1 MKVAD
6 YNNIRCVAVLT
17 AFNPDSIAKTLK
29 ALKDGK
35 YIVVSAQVKSGSN
48 TRNAYAIINISLD
61 TLKLY
66 CGKYQHTSFV
76 YTELNVGLI
85 KSCYYRKQYADKT
98 YSKAHNPF
106 VQIESVDTLTAV
118 NDAGDYLTVI
128 GCKFEYQIPSSLLI
142 ECHKRINQNYLDA
155 QRKRIF
161 WPQPLDYCIVF
172 SIERVGLAA
181 LRMRNM
187 LYGNHTNYL
196 NFDKVFDLKIIPD
209 HVLDEGY
216 VGYAPYMLA
225 IPEDSPIWRQRND
238 EYYKTYCGNAEVV
251 RKVLEERL
259 PFRAEYQ
266 FLTTGNGNN
275 VYVQLLIPSFPGNK
289 DCIDE
294 VMKRLGFQRAQ
305 NTDKASVI
313 LYDNKGRA
321 WNHLSYTAND
331 DLNR

>member
-1 MKVAD
+1 MISD
-6 YNNIRCVAVLT
+6 IHNIRCVAVLT

-61 TLKLY
+61 TVKLY

-76 YTELNVGLI
+76 YTELNDGLI
-85 KSCYYRKQYADKT
+85 KSCYYRKQYADQP
-98 YSKAHNPF
+98 YSKVRKPF
-106 VQIESVDTLTAV
+106 IPIESVDTQTAV
-118 NDAGDYLTVI
+118 NDAEDYLTVI
-128 GCKFEYQIPSSLLI
+128 GAKFEYHIPFSYLI
-142 ECHKRINQNYLDA
+142 ECHKRISQNYLNA
-155 QRKRIF
+155 QSKKIF

-172 SIERVGLAA
+172 SIQRVGLAA

-187 LYGNHTNYL
+187 LYGNQINYVS
-196 NFDKVFDLKIIPD
+196 FDNVFDLKIIPD

-225 IPEDSPIWRQRND
+225 IPEDSPIWRQRSN
-238 EYYKTYCGNAEVV
+238 EYYKTYCGNAEVA

-259 PFRAEYQ
+259 PFKAEYQ

-275 VYVQLLIPSFPGNK
+275 VYVELLIPSFPGNK
-289 DCIDE
+289 DCINE
-294 VMKRLGFQRAQ
+294 VMKRLGFHKAHD
-305 NTDKASVI
+305 TDKASVI

-321 WNHLSYTAND
+321 WNHLTFIAINI
-331 DLNR
+331 